1 MHNYIWC
8 PYYLPSFMKFCS
20 VVSEELRWQ
29 TVWRT
34 DGRPDRQTD
43 RTKTICL
50 PMGGDIM
57 KLLKKIENRQ
67 QWQKK
72 LYIISKI
79 TSRYLKRWHILWL
92 PPLICTFQN
101 MYICMDMLIYI
112 FFMILL
118 HGQEI
123 KMSTLCTSTG
133 KYSCSVGQG
142 LMDTNADHLSS

>member
-1 MHNYIWC
+1 MVSLLSTKFHEI
-8 PYYLPSFMKFCS
+8 LFSSFRGVALKNC
-20 VVSEELRWQ
+20 V
-29 TVWRT
+29 
-34 DGRPDRQTD
+34 TD
-43 RTKTICL
+43 RRTGQKQYVSPQKCGG
-50 PMGGDIM
+50 GGDIM

-67 QWQKK
+67 HWQKK

-92 PPLICTFQN
+92 PPPPLICTFQN
-101 MYICMDMLIYI
+101 MYICMDMLIYL